1 MINLEV
7 KMSEQKSYFNDSYIT
22 EFYANIIE
30 VVPYDG
36 KYAIILDKSYF
47 YPESGG
53 QPSDLGTINGI
64 EIVFVTEENGNVLH
78 IMQNQL
84 STGPANCQI
93 NWGHRFDNM
102 QQHTGQHILSA
113 CFYKLYSGET
123 SSFHIGKDS
132 STIEISVDSFDN
144 EMIEKIE
151 LLANHIVFNNT
162 AITANIVDKQ
172 ELASFP
178 LRKQPQVE
186 SNIRIITI
194 EGCDCSP
201 CGGTH
206 VSRTGEVGL
215 IKIKRQE
222 KLKNS
227 YKFEF
232 VCGNRALNDY
242 TNKNYIINRL
252 SSYLSTPEQAIESA
266 YLKFTEDYKSLQKQL
281 SQLRSEIVN
290 YDVQQLQQS
299 VLHIKDLKVIVKV
312 FENRDF
318 NDIKLISQALILSPS
333 TIALLATKAQSSQLI
348 FARSENIETN
358 MNNLLKV
365 VLPLINGK
373 GGGSPKAAQG
383 GGIGDVDAALMAA
396 LDVLKA

>member
-1 MINLEV
+1 
-7 KMSEQKSYFNDSYIT
+7 MSEQKLYFYDSYVT
-22 EFYANIIE
+22 EFQANIIE
-30 VVPYDG
+30 VIPYMG
-36 KYAIILDKSYF
+36 KYAILLDKSYF

-64 EIVFVTEENGNVLH
+64 EIEYVTEENGSVLH
-78 IMQNQL
+78 VTQNQL

-93 NWGHRFDNM
+93 NWNHRFDNM

-132 STIEISVDSFDN
+132 STIEIGVESFDCD
-144 EMIEKIE
+144 MIEKIE
-151 LLANHIVFNNT
+151 ALSNHIVFNNT
-162 AITANIVDKQ
+162 AITADIVDKQ
-172 ELASFP
+172 DLATFP

-194 EGCDCSP
+194 EDCDCSP

-206 VSRTGEVGL
+206 VSSTGEVGL
-215 IKIKRQE
+215 IKIKRLE

-232 VCGNRALNDY
+232 VCGNRALKDY
-242 TNKNYIINRL
+242 TNKNYLVNKL
-252 SSYLSTPEQAIESA
+252 SSHLSTPEQEIENA
-266 YLKFTEDYKSLQKQL
+266 YLKFAEDYKYLQKQL
-281 SQLRSEIVN
+281 SQLRSEVVRN
-290 YDVQQLQQS
+290 DVQQLQQNA
-299 VLHIKDLKVIVKV
+299 LNINGVIVISKI

-318 NDIKLISQALILSPS
+318 SDVKLISQALILSPS
-333 TIALLATKAQSSQLI
+333 TIALLATKGQNCQFI

-358 MNNLLKV
+358 MNNLLKAI
-365 VLPLINGK
+365 LPILNGK

-383 GGIGDVDAALMAA
+383 GGVGDVEAALMAA
-396 LDVLKA
+396 FDILKA